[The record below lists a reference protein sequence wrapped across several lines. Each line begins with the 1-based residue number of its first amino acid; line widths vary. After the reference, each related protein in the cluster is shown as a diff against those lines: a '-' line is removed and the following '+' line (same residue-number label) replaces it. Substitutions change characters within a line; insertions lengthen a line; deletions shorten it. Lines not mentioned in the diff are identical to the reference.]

1 MNYET
6 LDDLDTLKD
15 YLAQAIAN
23 QKTARYQI
31 DYWTNRSNEEQ
42 EKIRQLKARIREVKT
57 YDFIPY

>member
-1 MNYET
+1 MDYNT
-6 LDDLDTLKD
+6 LVNVDTLKD

-42 EKIRQLKARIREVKT
+42 EKIRQLKARIREVKS
-57 YDFIPY
+57 YDFVPY